1 MCGIVGYLDK
11 SGNDRTAV
19 GQTVFRMLQALGQR
33 GPDSSGVAIFGP
45 PLNGDLVL
53 RVKLGD
59 ASRRSSFPQGPQDFE
74 QNGKRVAESV
84 QSLGSVGEA
93 STTSEYL
100 RLVMNYSGDPRE
112 LEHQIESSA
121 EDIEVVSMGRS
132 LEIVKQVGSPEKLDE
147 TYGVSAFTGS
157 HGIGHTR
164 LCTESIIDLSHSQ
177 PFWSHGYPDLATVH
191 NGHITNYHK
200 LRRQYQQRGAKF
212 YTENDSEIIPMFLAE
227 KLSAGMGLEEA
238 LKASLEEFDGSFSY
252 FVATPEAMGFVREPF
267 ALKPLLMA
275 ETDEFVVLA
284 NEEVAIRAGCEG
296 DYEVREVQAG
306 EVRLWQR

>member
-1 MCGIVGYLDK
+1 MCGIAGYLDK
-11 SGNDRTAV
+11 SGNDQTAV
-19 GQTVFRMLQALGQR
+19 GQTIFRMLKALGQR
-33 GPDSSGVAIFGP
+33 GPDSSGVAIYGP
-45 PLNGDLVL
+45 ELNGDLVL

-59 ASRRSSFPQGPQDFE
+59 TSRRSSSPQDFAE
-74 QNGKRVAESV
+74 KGKQVAESV
-84 QSLGSVGEA
+84 QSLGSVAEA
-93 STTSEYL
+93 STTAEYL
-100 RLVMNYSGDPRE
+100 RLVIKYSGDPRE
-112 LEHQIESSA
+112 LETLIESSG

-147 TYGVSAFTGS
+147 TYRVSAFTGT

-177 PFWSHGYPDLATVH
+177 PFWSHGLPDLAMVH

-200 LRRQYQQRGAKF
+200 LRRQYEQRGAKF
-212 YTENDSEIIPMFLAE
+212 YTENDSEIIPMYLAE

-238 LKASLEEFDGSFSY
+238 LRASLKEFDGSFSY

-284 NEEVAIRAGCEG
+284 NEELAIRAGCEG